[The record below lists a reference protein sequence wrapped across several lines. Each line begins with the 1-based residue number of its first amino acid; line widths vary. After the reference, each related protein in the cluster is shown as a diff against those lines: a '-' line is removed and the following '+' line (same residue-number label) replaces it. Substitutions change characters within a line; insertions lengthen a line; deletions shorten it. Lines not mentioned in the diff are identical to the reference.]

1 MFMKVEYT
9 LKGVIIEMMNGGKVR
24 YIEIS
29 GMMVGVIGMDEVIRE
44 VDKLKID
51 YESDPGK
58 LAEELL
64 TRFEERNHIPP
75 AFRERYMRVLIEEYL
90 ISTGKMK
97 RSRGSDYKI
106 RNMIENELK
115 ARIQRH

>member
-1 MFMKVEYT
+1 
-9 LKGVIIEMMNGGKVR
+9 MMNGGKVR

-29 GMMVGVIGMDEVIRE
+29 GMMVGVIGMDEVIQE
-44 VDKLKID
+44 VDKLNID

-58 LAEELL
+58 LTEELL

-75 AFRERYMRVLIEEYL
+75 AFRETYMRILIEEYL

-97 RSRGSDYKI
+97 RSRESDDKI
-106 RNMIENELK
+106 RNMIENEIK